1 MAVASKWVTP
11 GTGTEWWTI
20 PRQTSMVVWP
30 HAVSLSVQWQTKLA
44 SQKACPGL
52 RNVSLKRQMST
63 PCWLRKCSNS
73 SFLLRTLSAFQQ
85 ARHKA
90 LPRSVLLGRA
100 AIINHKQYN
109 GLQDCPQVGCPCGEG
124 RNGHDQLTSQFHI
137 CLEGKEIEEIR
148 DLHDHHAIA
157 FVCL

>member
-1 MAVASKWVTP
+1 
-11 GTGTEWWTI
+11 
-20 PRQTSMVVWP
+20 VW
-30 HAVSLSVQWQTKLA
+30 WQTKLA
-44 SQKACPGL
+44 SLKACPGL

-73 SFLLRTLSAFQQ
+73 SFLLRTPYTFLQ
-85 ARHKA
+85 ARRKA
-90 LPRSVLLGRA
+90 IPCSVLLGRA
-100 AIINHKQYN
+100 AIIDHEQDN

-124 RNGHDQLTSQFHI
+124 RDGCEQLTNQFHT
-137 CLEGKEIEEIR
+137 CLEGKEIKEIR